1 MATHT
6 PGPWEHLPDNNDAI
20 AAVNRRADGSIASF
34 VSLATMNPLWPEMR
48 DQQEANA
55 RLMAAAP
62 DLLAEVKR
70 ELDRARYDRDNPE
83 KVSSDG
89 GYNYAKVC
97 RGCGYEEFDR
107 HEEDC
112 TVIAKVARLEAL
124 IRRAEGR

>member
-20 AAVNRRADGSIASF
+20 AAVNRRADRSIASF

-62 DLLAEVKR
+62 DLLAAAKA
-70 ELDRARYDRDNPE
+70 LDEMLATARPLPGAKDVAIDLDALLAAVRPLRDAVR
-83 KVSSDG
+83 K
-89 GYNYAKVC
+89 
-97 RGCGYEEFDR
+97 
-107 HEEDC
+107 
-112 TVIAKVARLEAL
+112 
-124 IRRAEGR
+124 AEGR